1 MIGRY
6 ERRNGLPD
14 HLGTEGLDFQIV
26 HPKLTTI
33 GSLPLMKRSPAGTF
47 QGQGKRTTIPP
58 PEGIMSLCN
67 PALIYS

>member
-33 GSLPLMKRSPAGTF
+33 GSLPLMKRSPAGDLP
-47 QGQGKRTTIPP
+47 GARKK
-58 PEGIMSLCN
+58 N
-67 PALIYS
+67 NDPAA